1 MLSRS
6 AAQSRESERFVL
18 VIEDE
23 EDVRNLLRLNLK
35 KAGFRVLEAEDGIK
49 GLLLARDK
57 QPHLILLDLMLPNMS
72 GEEVCREL
80 KARESTAKIPIIMLT
95 AKARPE
101 DRVAG
106 LEMGADDYVSKP
118 FSPREL
124 VLRVEALMRRVEAAG
139 LVDLLRVGPFE
150 LDRGAFAVRI
160 SGKSLDLTALEF
172 KLLAM
177 LLEKRGQVLSR
188 ELLLREVWGYK
199 RLAQS
204 RTVDTHMRRLR
215 SKLGAQA
222 DRLETVH
229 GHGYR
234 FVVREDD

>member
-1 MLSRS
+1 MR
-6 AAQSRESERFVL
+6 
-18 VIEDE
+18 D
-23 EDVRNLLRLNLK
+23 LLRLNLK

-49 GLLLARDK
+49 GLRLAQDK

-72 GEEVCREL
+72 GEEICREL
-80 KARESTAKIPIIMLT
+80 KARETTATIPIIMLT

-106 LEMGADDYVSKP
+106 LELGADDYVTKP

-124 VLRVEALMRRVEAAG
+124 ILRAEALLRRVEAAG
-139 LVDLLRVGPFE
+139 LVDLLKIGPFAV
-150 LDRGAFAVRI
+150 DRGSMAVR
-160 SGKSLDLTALEF
+160 LDGNLLNLTVLEF
-172 KLLAM
+172 KLLSM
-177 LLEKRGQVLSR
+177 LMDKRGQVLSR

-215 SKLGAQA
+215 SKLGSEAN
-222 DRLETVH
+222 RLETVH

-234 FVVREDD
+234 FVVHEND

>member
-1 MLSRS
+1 MPSRS
-6 AAQSRESERFVL
+6 AAKPQNKERYIL
-18 VIEDE
+18 VIEDD
-23 EDVRNLLRLNLK
+23 EDVRNLVRLNLK
-35 KAGFRVLEAEDGIK
+35 KSGFRVFEAEDGIK

-57 QPHLILLDLMLPNMS
+57 QPHLILLDLMLPNMP

-80 KARESTAKIPIIMLT
+80 KARDSTASIPIIMLT

-106 LEMGADDYVSKP
+106 LELGADDYVTKP

-124 VLRVEALMRRVEAAG
+124 VLRVEALLRRVEAAG
-139 LVDLLRVGPFE
+139 MVDLFKIGPIE
-150 LDRGAFAVRI
+150 MDRGSMTVRLG
-160 SGKSLDLTALEF
+160 GKPLNLTSLEF
-172 KLLAM
+172 KLLSILM
-177 LLEKRGQVLSR
+177 EKRGQVLSR
-188 ELLLREVWGYK
+188 ELLLCEVWGYK
-199 RLAQS
+199 HLAQS

-215 SKLGAQA
+215 SKLGPAA

-234 FVVREDD
+234 FVIREND